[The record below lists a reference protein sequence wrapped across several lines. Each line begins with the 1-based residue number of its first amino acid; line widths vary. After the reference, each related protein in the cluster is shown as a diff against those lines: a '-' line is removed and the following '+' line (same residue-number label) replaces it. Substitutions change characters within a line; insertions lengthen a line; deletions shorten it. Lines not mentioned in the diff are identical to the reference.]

1 MEKNYT
7 LLVVLAAVAIFY
19 FWRYRTA
26 PSIDSSTVIVT
37 DASGNSTTLQSLLS
51 DSSIVICY
59 ASWCGP
65 CLKEIRSLKTHFE
78 SYRET
83 GIRFYCITDDAPD
96 KMEVMRTNMPT
107 DITFLHTV
115 SLKEIGVYTIPASF
129 FFLNNQLIGKRLDAI
144 DWQDKNNILESF
156 NTN

>member
-1 MEKNYT
+1 MKKNYT
-7 LLVVLAAVAIFY
+7 LLVVLAAVAAFY

-26 PSIDSSTVIVT
+26 PSIDPSTVIVAN
-37 DASGNSTTLQSLLS
+37 ASGSSTTLQSVLS

-65 CLKEIRSLKTHFE
+65 CLKEIRSLKTHFA

-96 KMEVMRTNMPT
+96 KMEVMRANMPP
-107 DITFLHTV
+107 DITFLHT
-115 SLKEIGVYTIPASF
+115 SSFKEIGIYTIPASF
-129 FFLNNQLIGKRLDAI
+129 FYLNNQLIEKRLDAI
-144 DWQDKNNILESF
+144 DWQDKTSILASFKNN
-156 NTN
+156 